1 MTDETSERRT
11 GGLGRGLSALLPQA
25 QPGQPPQ
32 AGTGTAGSGQSG
44 AGAATAHPPGPSL
57 REIPIDEIAPNPQ
70 QPRDVF
76 DHDALEELAASIR
89 AVGILQPVVVRR
101 SGAAYQLVMG
111 ERRVRAARLAGLRMI
126 PAVVRDTADDA
137 MLRDALIENV
147 QRKDL
152 NPIEEAVAIRALID
166 ELHVTHDDVAARIGR
181 SRPAVTNALRL
192 LTLSAAV
199 QQRVAGGALSAAHG
213 RALAALDD
221 HGAQERLAVRISAE
235 GLSVRATEESV
246 RRFVAGGAA
255 SGKRPAAPAA
265 RSAGI
270 LEVEHRL
277 AAMLDTRVR
286 VESARRGRGRIVVEF
301 ADEADLDRIYRS
313 IARD

>member
-1 MTDETSERRT
+1 MTEQTPSERRP
-11 GGLGRGLSALLPQA
+11 GGLGRGLSALLPPTPVA
-25 QPGQPPQ
+25 QPGTTGAAASGTAA
-32 AGTGTAGSGQSG
+32 AGTAPSG
-44 AGAATAHPPGPSL
+44 GPSL
-57 REIPIDEIAPNPQ
+57 REIPIDEIAPNPH
-70 QPRDVF
+70 QPREVF
-76 DHDALEELAASIR
+76 DYEALEELSASIR

-101 SGAAYQLVMG
+101 AGAAYQLVMG

-126 PAVVRDTADDA
+126 PAIVRDTADDA

-152 NPIEEAVAIRALID
+152 NPIEEALAIRALID
-166 ELHVTHDDVAARIGR
+166 ELDVTHEEVAERIGR

-192 LTLSAAV
+192 LTLAPAV
-199 QQRVAGGALSAAHG
+199 QQRLAAGALSAAHG

-221 HGAQERLAVRISAE
+221 HAAQERLAQRISAD
-235 GLSVRATEESV
+235 GMSVRAAEEAV
-246 RRFVAGGAA
+246 RRIAAAESRSVAVPRTTE
-255 SGKRPAAPAA
+255 RP
-265 RSAGI
+265 AGI

-286 VESARRGRGRIVVEF
+286 IEAARRGRGRIVVEF
-301 ADEADLDRIYRS
+301 ADQADLDRIFRS

>member
-1 MTDETSERRT
+1 MSDETPAERRP
-11 GGLGRGLSALLPQA
+11 GGLGRGLSALLPSTPGGSPAVSQPGA
-25 QPGQPPQ
+25 QP
-32 AGTGTAGSGQSG
+32 AGTHPG
-44 AGAATAHPPGPSL
+44 AHTGGPSL

-101 SGAAYQLVMG
+101 AGAAYQLVMG

-126 PAVVRDTADDA
+126 PAVVRDTADEA

-166 ELHVTHDDVAARIGR
+166 ELGVTHDEVAERLGR
-181 SRPAVTNALRL
+181 SRPVVTNALRL
-192 LTLSAAV
+192 LTLAPSV
-199 QQRVAGGALSAAHG
+199 QQRIAAGSLSAAHG
-213 RALAALDD
+213 RALAAITEPA
-221 HGAQERLAVRISAE
+221 AQERLAVRISAE
-235 GLSVRATEESV
+235 GLSVRATEEAV
-246 RRFVAGGAA
+246 RRLTAGGAGRETQA
-255 SGKRPAAPAA
+255 TKPRAA
-265 RSAGI
+265 SAGI

-286 VESARRGRGRIVVEF
+286 VEAARRGRGRIVVEF
-301 ADEADLDRIYRS
+301 ADEADLDRIFRS

>member
-11 GGLGRGLSALLPQA
+11 GGLGRGLSALLPQS
-25 QPGQPPQ
+25 QPVQPPGAAQ
-32 AGTGTAGSGQSG
+32 SAPGSAAGS
-44 AGAATAHPPGPSL
+44 ATAHPAGASL

-70 QPRDVF
+70 QPREVF
-76 DHDALEELAASIR
+76 DHDALDELAASIR

-101 SGAAYQLVMG
+101 AGAAYQLVMG

-166 ELHVTHDDVAARIGR
+166 ELGVTHDDVAARIGR

-199 QQRVAGGALSAAHG
+199 QQRIAGGALSAAHG
-213 RALAALDD
+213 RALAALED
-221 HGAQERLAVRISAE
+221 HATQERLAVRISAE
-235 GLSVRATEESV
+235 GMSVRATEEAV
-246 RRFVAGGAA
+246 RRLATGAA
-255 SGKRPAAPAA
+255 SGKRPPRSDT

-301 ADEADLDRIYRS
+301 ADEADLDRIFRS